1 MKPFF
6 SSILDW
12 VVTNDG
18 STWSIFDT
26 TFTGHALSLIQ
37 IGQSHQD
44 HPLRA
49 ADAEGLSPRNSESPG
64 DAR

>member
-6 SSILDW
+6 SSIFDW
-12 VVTNDG
+12 VVTKDG

-26 TFTGHALSLIQ
+26 TLHGHALALIE
-37 IGQSHQD
+37 IGQGHQD

-49 ADAEGLSPRNSESPG
+49 ADAKGF
-64 DAR
+64 AQK